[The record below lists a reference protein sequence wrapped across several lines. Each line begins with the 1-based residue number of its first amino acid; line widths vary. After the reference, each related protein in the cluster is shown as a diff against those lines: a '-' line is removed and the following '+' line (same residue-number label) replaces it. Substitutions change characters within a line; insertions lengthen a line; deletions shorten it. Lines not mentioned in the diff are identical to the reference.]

1 MKVLLMLSIMLTVPL
16 LAARTPKLPSAK
28 IRVAVGKAIKA
39 GDANV
44 LANVLDEHG
53 LHVDSVLL
61 SGGYTVLHEAVVDG
75 SPEIVEYLIRNDAQ
89 VNVANEYGQTPL
101 DEATLF
107 AKEEI
112 VILLEQAGATHG
124 ERFIRAAPTAH
135 GIRGEQ
141 TDEQTDEHTALV
153 SAPSV
158 EQSPSLQNSYGITEF
173 RSMPMLTEPR
183 SNDVL
188 SELVYAAWK
197 GDTETVALLLDRGA
211 NLEAQDRDGR
221 TAFMFAA
228 WGGQTETA
236 ALLLDRGANIEAQ
249 DQGSL
254 TAPFAI
260 RSGSTVWMFVT
271 LGGLTALML
280 AARGWHTETV
290 ALLLDHDAD
299 IEAKDNKEWT
309 ALMHAAWGGHT
320 ETVALLLD
328 RGADIE
334 AENISGHTA
343 LVQAVLGGHTETAA
357 LLLDRGANIEVQDS
371 DGNTPL
377 MWAGRHTETVALLL
391 DRGANIE
398 AQDRNGNTAL
408 MLAADHEHTET
419 AALLRERAEEI
430 D

>member
-44 LANVLDEHG
+44 LSNVLDEHG

-75 SPEIVEYLIRNDAQ
+75 SPEIVEYLIKNDAQ
-89 VNVANEYGQTPL
+89 VNIANEYGHTPL

-112 VILLEQAGATHG
+112 VTLLEQAGATHG
-124 ERFIRAAPTAH
+124 ESFRIRAAPTAY
-135 GIRGEQ
+135 GIR
-141 TDEQTDEHTALV
+141 DEQTDEHTVLV
-153 SAPSV
+153 SASSV
-158 EQSPSLQNSYGITEF
+158 EQSPSRQNSYGITEF

-228 WGGQTETA
+228 RGWAHRDSGTA
-236 ALLLDRGANIEAQ
+236 A
-249 DQGSL
+249 
-254 TAPFAI
+254 
-260 RSGSTVWMFVT
+260 
-271 LGGLTALML
+271 
-280 AARGWHTETV
+280 
-290 ALLLDHDAD
+290 
-299 IEAKDNKEWT
+299 
-309 ALMHAAWGGHT
+309 
-320 ETVALLLD
+320 
-328 RGADIE
+328 
-334 AENISGHTA
+334 
-343 LVQAVLGGHTETAA
+343 
-357 LLLDRGANIEVQDS
+357 
-371 DGNTPL
+371 
-377 MWAGRHTETVALLL
+377 
-391 DRGANIE
+391 
-398 AQDRNGNTAL
+398 
-408 MLAADHEHTET
+408 
-419 AALLRERAEEI
+419 
-430 D
+430 